1 MSIEFK
7 LQALKENVEIVEVN
21 AIKVNVGDIVTKD
34 QPLVEV
40 QADKA
45 ALEVPSPSAGKI
57 TQILIKQGDQ
67 VKIGQ
72 LIFVIDPAGAGAAV
86 ASSSPPPVPQKT
98 PMAAPIHAPAPIH
111 ASAVAHTAAAAPVAT
126 ATAMKTAPIVLS
138 HDDNK
143 VIPAGPSTRRIAR
156 ELGVNLG
163 HVSGTGRHGR
173 VSEDDVRSFVRGSG
187 SNGSSGGS
195 ISVPPLP
202 RFEDFGT
209 VERQPMSAIRR
220 ATAKQMSL
228 SWSIVPHVTQSDLSD
243 ITDFEAFRKSQTKG
257 PKLTISAF
265 AMKAVVVLLK
275 EYPVFNSSIDVA
287 GNQII
292 HKKFYNIGVAVDTE
306 NGLLVPVIRDVD
318 KKSIVELAEELT
330 SIAERARQR
339 KLDSKDLTGGTFTIT
354 NLGGIG
360 GTGFTPIVN
369 YPEVA
374 ILGISR
380 GRLEP
385 VVHNGEIVPRLMM
398 PLSLSYDHRVID
410 GAIAARFTRRLA
422 EMLENP
428 YQLLIH
434 A

>member
-45 ALEVPSPSAGKI
+45 ALEVPSPAAGKI

-72 LIFVIDPAGAGAAV
+72 LIFVIDPAGAGAA
-86 ASSSPPPVPQKT
+86 ASPATPPTAPQNSAK
-98 PMAAPIHAPAPIH
+98 PAPAP
-111 ASAVAHTAAAAPVAT
+111 APAAAVPVVATAAAKAAPV
-126 ATAMKTAPIVLS
+126 VLA

-156 ELGVNLG
+156 ELGVDLG
-163 HVSGTGRHGR
+163 HVPGTGRHGR
-173 VSEDDVRSFVRGSG
+173 VSEDDVRSYVRVSG

-209 VERQPMSAIRR
+209 VEKQPMSAIRR

-318 KKSIVELAEELT
+318 KKSIAELAEELT

>member
-45 ALEVPSPSAGKI
+45 ALEVPSPAAGKI

-72 LIFVIDPAGAGAAV
+72 LIFVIGPAGSGAAV

-98 PMAAPIHAPAPIH
+98 PVAAPSPAPA
-111 ASAVAHTAAAAPVAT
+111 AVPVAT
-126 ATAMKTAPIVLS
+126 ATATKAAPIVLA

-156 ELGVNLG
+156 ELGVDLG
-163 HVSGTGRHGR
+163 HVPGTGRHGR
-173 VSEDDVRSFVRGSG
+173 VSEDDVRSYVRGSG

-209 VERQPMSAIRR
+209 IERQPMSAIRR

-318 KKSIVELAEELT
+318 KKSIAELAEELT

>member
-1 MSIEFK
+1 
-7 LQALKENVEIVEVN
+7 
-21 AIKVNVGDIVTKD
+21 
-34 QPLVEV
+34 LVEV

-45 ALEVPSPSAGKI
+45 ALEVPSPAAGKI

-72 LIFVIDPAGAGAAV
+72 LIFVIDPAGSGAAV

-98 PMAAPIHAPAPIH
+98 PVAAPIPAPA
-111 ASAVAHTAAAAPVAT
+111 AVPVAT
-126 ATAMKTAPIVLS
+126 ATSAKAAPIVLA

-156 ELGVNLG
+156 ELGVDLG
-163 HVSGTGRHGR
+163 HVPGTGRHGR

-202 RFEDFGT
+202 RFEDFGS

-220 ATAKQMSL
+220 ATARQMSL

-243 ITDFEAFRKSQTKG
+243 ITDFETFRKSQTKG

-318 KKSIVELAEELT
+318 KKSIAELAEELT

>member
-45 ALEVPSPSAGKI
+45 ALEVPSPAAGKI

-72 LIFVIDPAGAGAAV
+72 LIFVIDPAGAGAGAGAAA

-98 PMAAPIHAPAPIH
+98 PVAAPAP
-111 ASAVAHTAAAAPVAT
+111 AAVPVAT
-126 ATAMKTAPIVLS
+126 ATATATKAAPIVLS

-156 ELGVNLG
+156 ELGVDLG
-163 HVSGTGRHGR
+163 HVPGTGRHGR

-220 ATAKQMSL
+220 ATARQMSL

-257 PKLTISAF
+257 PKFTISAF

-318 KKSIVELAEELT
+318 KKSIAELAEELT

>member
-21 AIKVNVGDIVTKD
+21 AIKVNLGDIVTKD
-34 QPLVEV
+34 QPLIEV

-45 ALEVPSPSAGKI
+45 ALEVPSPAAGKI

-72 LIFVIDPAGAGAAV
+72 LIFVIDPIGAGAAP
-86 ASSSPPPVPQKT
+86 ASATPPPVPQKT
-98 PMAAPIHAPAPIH
+98 TKPAPTT
-111 ASAVAHTAAAAPVAT
+111 TATAPVPVAT
-126 ATAMKTAPIVLS
+126 ATATKTAPIVLA

-156 ELGVNLG
+156 ELGVDLG
-163 HVSGTGRHGR
+163 HVPGTGRHGR

-195 ISVPPLP
+195 ISIPPLP

-220 ATAKQMSL
+220 ATARQMSL
-228 SWSIVPHVTQSDLSD
+228 SWSIVPHVTQSDVSD
-243 ITDFEAFRKSQTKG
+243 ITDFEAFRKSQSKG
-257 PKLTISAF
+257 PKFTISAF
-265 AMKAVVVLLK
+265 AMKAAVVLLK

-380 GRLEP
+380 GRLQP

-410 GAIAARFTRRLA
+410 GAVAARFTRRLA

>member
-45 ALEVPSPSAGKI
+45 ALEVPSPAAGKI

-72 LIFVIDPAGAGAAV
+72 LIFVIDPAGAGAAA
-86 ASSSPPPVPQKT
+86 ASSSPPPVPKKT
-98 PMAAPIHAPAPIH
+98 PVAAPIPAPA
-111 ASAVAHTAAAAPVAT
+111 AVPPVVTAT
-126 ATAMKTAPIVLS
+126 ATKTAPIVLA

-156 ELGVNLG
+156 ELGVDLG
-163 HVSGTGRHGR
+163 HVPGTGRHGR

-187 SNGSSGGS
+187 SNGSTGGS

-220 ATAKQMSL
+220 ATARQMSL

-318 KKSIVELAEELT
+318 KKSIAELAEELT

-398 PLSLSYDHRVID
+398 PLSLSYDHRVND

>member
-21 AIKVNVGDIVTKD
+21 AIKVTVGDIVTKD

-45 ALEVPSPSAGKI
+45 ALEVPSPAAGKI

-72 LIFVIDPAGAGAAV
+72 LIFVIDPAGSGAAV

-98 PMAAPIHAPAPIH
+98 PVAAPSPAPA
-111 ASAVAHTAAAAPVAT
+111 AVPVAT
-126 ATAMKTAPIVLS
+126 ATATKAAPIVLA

-156 ELGVNLG
+156 ELGVDLG
-163 HVSGTGRHGR
+163 HVPGTGRHGR

-209 VERQPMSAIRR
+209 VEKQPMSAIRR
-220 ATAKQMSL
+220 ATARQMSL

-318 KKSIVELAEELT
+318 KKSIAELAEELT

-410 GAIAARFTRRLA
+410 GAVAARFTRRLA

>member
-1 MSIEFK
+1 
-7 LQALKENVEIVEVN
+7 
-21 AIKVNVGDIVTKD
+21 
-34 QPLVEV
+34 
-40 QADKA
+40 
-45 ALEVPSPSAGKI
+45 VPSPAAGKI

-72 LIFVIDPAGAGAAV
+72 LIFVIDPAGSGAAV

-98 PMAAPIHAPAPIH
+98 PVAAPIHAPA
-111 ASAVAHTAAAAPVAT
+111 AVPVAT
-126 ATAMKTAPIVLS
+126 ATATKTAPIVLA

-156 ELGVNLG
+156 ELGVDLG
-163 HVSGTGRHGR
+163 HVPGTGRHGR

-220 ATAKQMSL
+220 ATARQMSL
-228 SWSIVPHVTQSDLSD
+228 SWSIVPHVTQSDVSD
-243 ITDFEAFRKSQTKG
+243 ITDFEAFRKSQSKG
-257 PKLTISAF
+257 PKFTISAF

-380 GRLEP
+380 GRLQP

-410 GAIAARFTRRLA
+410 GAVAARFTRRLA

>member
-21 AIKVNVGDIVTKD
+21 AVKVNVGDIVTKD

-45 ALEVPSPSAGKI
+45 ALEVPSPAAGKI

-72 LIFVIDPAGAGAAV
+72 LIFIIDPAGAGAA
-86 ASSSPPPVPQKT
+86 SPPPPPVTPQTTAKPAQATTLVP
-98 PMAAPIHAPAPIH
+98 
-111 ASAVAHTAAAAPVAT
+111 ASAATPIVAT
-126 ATAMKTAPIVLS
+126 PSAKSNHVVLAK
-138 HDDNK
+138 DDSK

-156 ELGVNLG
+156 ELGVDLG
-163 HVSGTGRHGR
+163 HVPGTGRHGR
-173 VSEDDVRSFVRGSG
+173 VSEDDVRSFVRG
-187 SNGSSGGS
+187 NASGGTS
-195 ISVPPLP
+195 GGAISVPPLP

-220 ATAKQMSL
+220 ATARQMSL
-228 SWSIVPHVTQSDLSD
+228 SWSIVPHVTQSDISD
-243 ITDFEAFRKSQTKG
+243 ITDFEAFRKSQSKG
-257 PKLTISAF
+257 PKFTISAF

-385 VVHNGEIVPRLMM
+385 VVHQGEIVPRLMM

>member
-72 LIFVIDPAGAGAAV
+72 LIFVIDPASAGAAV
-86 ASSSPPPVPQKT
+86 ASSSSPPVSQKT

-318 KKSIVELAEELT
+318 KKSIAVLAEELT

>member
-21 AIKVNVGDIVTKD
+21 AIKVNLGDIVTKD
-34 QPLVEV
+34 QPLIEV

-45 ALEVPSPSAGKI
+45 ALEVPSPAAGKI

-72 LIFVIDPAGAGAAV
+72 LIFVIDPVGAGAAV

-98 PMAAPIHAPAPIH
+98 PVAAPIHAP
-111 ASAVAHTAAAAPVAT
+111 SAVLVAT
-126 ATAMKTAPIVLS
+126 ATATKAAPIVLA

-156 ELGVNLG
+156 ELGVDLG
-163 HVSGTGRHGR
+163 HVPGTGRHGR

-220 ATAKQMSL
+220 ATARQMSL
-228 SWSIVPHVTQSDLSD
+228 SWSIVPHVTQSDVSD
-243 ITDFEAFRKSQTKG
+243 ITDFEAFRKSQSKG
-257 PKLTISAF
+257 PKFTISAF

-410 GAIAARFTRRLA
+410 GAVAARFTRRLA

>member
-45 ALEVPSPSAGKI
+45 ALEVPSPAAGKI

-72 LIFVIDPAGAGAAV
+72 LIFVIDPAGSGAAV

-98 PMAAPIHAPAPIH
+98 PVAAPSPAPA
-111 ASAVAHTAAAAPVAT
+111 AVPVAT
-126 ATAMKTAPIVLS
+126 ATATKAAPIVLA

-156 ELGVNLG
+156 ELGVDLG
-163 HVSGTGRHGR
+163 HVPGTGRHGR
-173 VSEDDVRSFVRGSG
+173 VSEDDVRSYVRGSG

-209 VERQPMSAIRR
+209 VEKQPMSAIRR

-318 KKSIVELAEELT
+318 KKSIAELAEELT

>member
-45 ALEVPSPSAGKI
+45 ALEVPSPAAGKI

-98 PMAAPIHAPAPIH
+98 PVAAPSPAPA
-111 ASAVAHTAAAAPVAT
+111 AVPVAT
-126 ATAMKTAPIVLS
+126 ATATKAAPIVLA

-156 ELGVNLG
+156 ELGVDLG
-163 HVSGTGRHGR
+163 HVPGTGRHGR
-173 VSEDDVRSFVRGSG
+173 VSEDDVRSYVRGSG

-209 VERQPMSAIRR
+209 VEKQPMSAIRR
-220 ATAKQMSL
+220 ATARQMSL

-318 KKSIVELAEELT
+318 KKSIAELAEELT

>member
-45 ALEVPSPSAGKI
+45 ALEVPSPAAGKI

-98 PMAAPIHAPAPIH
+98 PVAAPIPAPA
-111 ASAVAHTAAAAPVAT
+111 AVPVAT
-126 ATAMKTAPIVLS
+126 APATKTAPIVLA

-156 ELGVNLG
+156 ELGVDLG
-163 HVSGTGRHGR
+163 HVPGTGRHGR

-220 ATAKQMSL
+220 GGCATRLPSL
-228 SWSIVPHVTQSDLSD
+228 STVRCWGLISNKNSPITLFLMKNVISLLAPKLSDL
-243 ITDFEAFRKSQTKG
+243 A
-257 PKLTISAF
+257 
-265 AMKAVVVLLK
+265 
-275 EYPVFNSSIDVA
+275 
-287 GNQII
+287 
-292 HKKFYNIGVAVDTE
+292 
-306 NGLLVPVIRDVD
+306 
-318 KKSIVELAEELT
+318 
-330 SIAERARQR
+330 
-339 KLDSKDLTGGTFTIT
+339 
-354 NLGGIG
+354 
-360 GTGFTPIVN
+360 
-369 YPEVA
+369 
-374 ILGISR
+374 
-380 GRLEP
+380 
-385 VVHNGEIVPRLMM
+385 
-398 PLSLSYDHRVID
+398 
-410 GAIAARFTRRLA
+410 
-422 EMLENP
+422 
-428 YQLLIH
+428 
-434 A
+434 

>member
-45 ALEVPSPSAGKI
+45 ALEVPSPAAGKI

-72 LIFVIDPAGAGAAV
+72 LIFVIDPAGAGAA
-86 ASSSPPPVPQKT
+86 ASPATPP
-98 PMAAPIHAPAPIH
+98 AAPQNSAKPAHSPAPA
-111 ASAVAHTAAAAPVAT
+111 AAVPVVATAAAKA
-126 ATAMKTAPIVLS
+126 APIVLA

-156 ELGVNLG
+156 ELGVDLG
-163 HVSGTGRHGR
+163 HVPGTGRHGR

-209 VERQPMSAIRR
+209 VEKQPMSAIRR
-220 ATAKQMSL
+220 ATARQMSL

-243 ITDFEAFRKSQTKG
+243 ITDFEAFRKSHTKG
-257 PKLTISAF
+257 PMFTISAF

-318 KKSIVELAEELT
+318 KKSIAELAEELT

-398 PLSLSYDHRVID
+398 PLSLSYDHRVIYEAVGRD
-410 GAIAARFTRRLA
+410 AGKPLSASYSRLSSG
-422 EMLENP
+422 
-428 YQLLIH
+428 LLTTFVYIRIE
-434 A
+434 

>member
-21 AIKVNVGDIVTKD
+21 AIKVNLGDIVTKD
-34 QPLVEV
+34 QPLIEV

-45 ALEVPSPSAGKI
+45 ALEVPSPAAGKI

-72 LIFVIDPAGAGAAV
+72 LIFVIDPVGAGAAA
-86 ASSSPPPVPQKT
+86 ASATPPPGPHKT
-98 PMAAPIHAPAPIH
+98 TKPAPTT
-111 ASAVAHTAAAAPVAT
+111 TATAPVPVAT
-126 ATAMKTAPIVLS
+126 ATATKTAPIVLA

-156 ELGVNLG
+156 ELGVDLG
-163 HVSGTGRHGR
+163 HVPGTGRHGR

-195 ISVPPLP
+195 ISIPPLP

-220 ATAKQMSL
+220 ATARQMSL
-228 SWSIVPHVTQSDLSD
+228 SWSIVPHVTQSDVSD
-243 ITDFEAFRKSQTKG
+243 ITDFEAFRKSQSKG
-257 PKLTISAF
+257 PKFTISAF
-265 AMKAVVVLLK
+265 AMKAAVVLLK

-380 GRLEP
+380 GRLQP

-410 GAIAARFTRRLA
+410 GAVAARFTRRLA

>member
-21 AIKVNVGDIVTKD
+21 AIKVNLGDIVTKD
-34 QPLVEV
+34 QPLIEV

-45 ALEVPSPSAGKI
+45 ALEVPSPAAGKI

-72 LIFVIDPAGAGAAV
+72 LIFVIDPVGAAV
-86 ASSSPPPVPQKT
+86 ASTTPPPVPQKT
-98 PMAAPIHAPAPIH
+98 PVAAPIHAPASVPV
-111 ASAVAHTAAAAPVAT
+111 AVAVAAAKA
-126 ATAMKTAPIVLS
+126 APIVLA

-156 ELGVNLG
+156 ELGVDLG
-163 HVSGTGRHGR
+163 HVPGTGRHGR

-220 ATAKQMSL
+220 ATARQMSL
-228 SWSIVPHVTQSDLSD
+228 SWSIVPHVTQSDVSD
-243 ITDFEAFRKSQTKG
+243 ITDFEAFRKSQSKG
-257 PKLTISAF
+257 PKFTISAF
-265 AMKAVVVLLK
+265 AMKAAVVLLK

-380 GRLEP
+380 GRLQP

-410 GAIAARFTRRLA
+410 GAVAARFTRRLA

>member
-21 AIKVNVGDIVTKD
+21 AIKVNLGDIVTKD
-34 QPLVEV
+34 QPLIEV

-45 ALEVPSPSAGKI
+45 ALEVPSPAAGKI

-72 LIFVIDPAGAGAAV
+72 LIFVIDPVGAGAAA
-86 ASSSPPPVPQKT
+86 ASATPPPVPQKT
-98 PMAAPIHAPAPIH
+98 PVAAPIHAPA
-111 ASAVAHTAAAAPVAT
+111 AVPVAT
-126 ATAMKTAPIVLS
+126 ATATKTAPIVLA

-156 ELGVNLG
+156 ELGVDLG

-173 VSEDDVRSFVRGSG
+173 VSEDDVRTFVRGSG

-220 ATAKQMSL
+220 ATARQMSL
-228 SWSIVPHVTQSDLSD
+228 SWSIVPHVTQSDVSD
-243 ITDFEAFRKSQTKG
+243 ITDFEAFRKSQSKG
-257 PKLTISAF
+257 PKFTISAF
-265 AMKAVVVLLK
+265 AMKAAVVLLK

-380 GRLEP
+380 GRLQP

-410 GAIAARFTRRLA
+410 GAVAARFTRRLA

>member
-21 AIKVNVGDIVTKD
+21 AIKVTVGDIVTKD

-45 ALEVPSPSAGKI
+45 ALEVPSPAAGKI

-72 LIFVIDPAGAGAAV
+72 LIFVIDPVGAGAAA

-98 PMAAPIHAPAPIH
+98 PVAAPIHAPA
-111 ASAVAHTAAAAPVAT
+111 AVPVAT
-126 ATAMKTAPIVLS
+126 ATATKTAPIALA

-156 ELGVNLG
+156 ELGVDLG
-163 HVSGTGRHGR
+163 HVPGTGRHGR

-220 ATAKQMSL
+220 ATARQMSL
-228 SWSIVPHVTQSDLSD
+228 SWSIVPHVTQSDVSD
-243 ITDFEAFRKSQTKG
+243 ITDFEAFRKSQSKG

-410 GAIAARFTRRLA
+410 GAVAARFTRRLA

>member
-45 ALEVPSPSAGKI
+45 ALEVPSPAAGKI

-72 LIFVIDPAGAGAAV
+72 LIFVIDPAGAGAA
-86 ASSSPPPVPQKT
+86 ASPATPPTAPQNSAK
-98 PMAAPIHAPAPIH
+98 PAPAP
-111 ASAVAHTAAAAPVAT
+111 AAAVPVVATAAAKAAPV
-126 ATAMKTAPIVLS
+126 VLA

-156 ELGVNLG
+156 ELGVDLG
-163 HVSGTGRHGR
+163 HVPGTGRHGR
-173 VSEDDVRSFVRGSG
+173 VSEDDVRSYVRGSG

-209 VERQPMSAIRR
+209 VEKQPMSAIRR
-220 ATAKQMSL
+220 ATARQMSL

-318 KKSIVELAEELT
+318 KKSIAELAEELT

-410 GAIAARFTRRLA
+410 GAVAARFTRRLA

>member
-21 AIKVNVGDIVTKD
+21 AIKVNLGDIVTKD
-34 QPLVEV
+34 QPLIEV

-45 ALEVPSPSAGKI
+45 ALEVPSPAAGKI

-72 LIFVIDPAGAGAAV
+72 LIFVIDPVGAGAAV

-98 PMAAPIHAPAPIH
+98 PVAAPIHAPA
-111 ASAVAHTAAAAPVAT
+111 AVPVAT
-126 ATAMKTAPIVLS
+126 ATATKAAPIVLA

-156 ELGVNLG
+156 ELGVDLG
-163 HVSGTGRHGR
+163 HVPGTGRHGR

-220 ATAKQMSL
+220 ATARQMSL
-228 SWSIVPHVTQSDLSD
+228 SWSIVPHVTQSDVSD
-243 ITDFEAFRKSQTKG
+243 ITDFEAFRKSQSKG
-257 PKLTISAF
+257 PKFTISAF
-265 AMKAVVVLLK
+265 AMKAAVVLLK

-410 GAIAARFTRRLA
+410 GAVAARFTRRLA

>member
-21 AIKVNVGDIVTKD
+21 AVKVNVGDIVTKD

-45 ALEVPSPSAGKI
+45 ALEVPSPAAGKI

-72 LIFVIDPAGAGAAV
+72 LIFIIDPAGAGAA
-86 ASSSPPPVPQKT
+86 SPPSPPVNPQTIAK
-98 PMAAPIHAPAPIH
+98 PAQTTTLVP
-111 ASAVAHTAAAAPVAT
+111 ASAAVPIVAT
-126 ATAMKTAPIVLS
+126 PSAKSNHVALAKDES
-138 HDDNK
+138 K

-156 ELGVNLG
+156 ELGVDLG
-163 HVSGTGRHGR
+163 NVPGTGRHGR
-173 VSEDDVRSFVRGSG
+173 VSEDDVRSFVRG
-187 SNGSSGGS
+187 NASGGTS
-195 ISVPPLP
+195 GGAISVPPLP

-209 VERQPMSAIRR
+209 IERQPMSAIRR
-220 ATAKQMSL
+220 ATARQMSL
-228 SWSIVPHVTQSDLSD
+228 SWSIVPHVTQSDISD
-243 ITDFEAFRKSQTKG
+243 ITDFEAFRKSQSKG
-257 PKLTISAF
+257 PKFTISAF

-292 HKKFYNIGVAVDTE
+292 HKKFYNIGVAVDTD

-385 VVHNGEIVPRLMM
+385 VVHQGEIVPRLMM

>member
-21 AIKVNVGDIVTKD
+21 AIKVNLGDIVTKD
-34 QPLVEV
+34 QPLIEV

-45 ALEVPSPSAGKI
+45 ALEVPSPAAGKI

-72 LIFVIDPAGAGAAV
+72 LIFVIDPVGAGTAT
-86 ASSSPPPVPQKT
+86 ASATPPPVPQKT
-98 PMAAPIHAPAPIH
+98 TNPAPTT
-111 ASAVAHTAAAAPVAT
+111 TATAPVPVAT
-126 ATAMKTAPIVLS
+126 ATATKTAPIVLA

-156 ELGVNLG
+156 ELGVDLG
-163 HVSGTGRHGR
+163 HVPGTGRHGR

-220 ATAKQMSL
+220 ATARQMSL
-228 SWSIVPHVTQSDLSD
+228 SWSIVPHVTQSDVSD
-243 ITDFEAFRKSQTKG
+243 ITDFEAFRKSQSKG
-257 PKLTISAF
+257 PKFTISAF
-265 AMKAVVVLLK
+265 AMKAAVVLLK

-380 GRLEP
+380 GRLQP

-410 GAIAARFTRRLA
+410 GAVAARFTRRLA

>member
-21 AIKVNVGDIVTKD
+21 AIKVNLGDIVTKD
-34 QPLVEV
+34 QPLIEV

-45 ALEVPSPSAGKI
+45 ALEVPSPAAGKI

-72 LIFVIDPAGAGAAV
+72 LIFVIDPVGAGAAV

-98 PMAAPIHAPAPIH
+98 PVAAPIHAPVHAP
-111 ASAVAHTAAAAPVAT
+111 SAVLVAT
-126 ATAMKTAPIVLS
+126 ATATKAAPIVLA

-156 ELGVNLG
+156 ELGVDLG

-220 ATAKQMSL
+220 ATARQMSL
-228 SWSIVPHVTQSDLSD
+228 SWSIVPHVTQSDVSD
-243 ITDFEAFRKSQTKG
+243 ITDFEAFRKSQSKG
-257 PKLTISAF
+257 PKFTISAF
-265 AMKAVVVLLK
+265 AMKAAVVLLK

-380 GRLEP
+380 GRLQP

-410 GAIAARFTRRLA
+410 GAVAARFTRRLA

>member
-7 LQALKENVEIVEVN
+7 LQALKENVDIVEVN
-21 AIKVNVGDIVTKD
+21 AIKVTVGDIVTKD

-72 LIFVIDPAGAGAAV
+72 LIFVIDPVGAGAA
-86 ASSSPPPVPQKT
+86 SLPTPPVIT
-98 PMAAPIHAPAPIH
+98 
-111 ASAVAHTAAAAPVAT
+111 HTAVKSTHATTLVPALAAVPIVAT
-126 ATAMKTAPIVLS
+126 PSAKSNHVVLV

-143 VIPAGPSTRRIAR
+143 IIPAGPSTRRIAR
-156 ELGVNLG
+156 ELGVDLG

-173 VSEDDVRSFVRGSG
+173 VSEDDVRSFVRGSSSNG
-187 SNGSSGGS
+187 SSNGSSGGS

-220 ATAKQMSL
+220 ATARQMSL
-228 SWSIVPHVTQSDLSD
+228 SWSIVPHVTQSDVSD
-243 ITDFEAFRKSQTKG
+243 ITDFEIFRKSQSKG
-257 PKLTISAF
+257 PKFTISAF
-265 AMKAVVVLLK
+265 AMKAAVVLLK

-318 KKSIVELAEELT
+318 KKSIIELAEELT
-330 SIAERARQR
+330 SIADRARQR

-410 GAIAARFTRRLA
+410 GAVAARFTRRLA

>member
-72 LIFVIDPAGAGAAV
+72 LIFVIDPAGAGASA
-86 ASSSPPPVPQKT
+86 ASSSPPPVPQKAT
-98 PMAAPIHAPAPIH
+98 VAAPSPAPA
-111 ASAVAHTAAAAPVAT
+111 AVPVAT
-126 ATAMKTAPIVLS
+126 ATATKAAPIVLA

-143 VIPAGPSTRRIAR
+143 IIPAGPSTRRIAR
-156 ELGVNLG
+156 ELGVDLG
-163 HVSGTGRHGR
+163 HVPGTGRHGR

-209 VERQPMSAIRR
+209 VEKQPMSAIRR
-220 ATAKQMSL
+220 ATARQMSL

-318 KKSIVELAEELT
+318 KKSIAELAEELT

>member
-45 ALEVPSPSAGKI
+45 ALEVPSPAAGKI

-72 LIFVIDPAGAGAAV
+72 LIFVIDPAGAGAAA

-98 PMAAPIHAPAPIH
+98 PVAAPIPAPA
-111 ASAVAHTAAAAPVAT
+111 AVPVAT
-126 ATAMKTAPIVLS
+126 ATSAKAAPIVLA

-156 ELGVNLG
+156 ELGVDLG
-163 HVSGTGRHGR
+163 HVPGTGRHGR

-220 ATAKQMSL
+220 ATARQMSL

-318 KKSIVELAEELT
+318 KKSIAELAEELT

>member
-45 ALEVPSPSAGKI
+45 ALEVPSPAAGKI

-72 LIFVIDPAGAGAAV
+72 LIFVIDPAGAGAGAAA

-98 PMAAPIHAPAPIH
+98 PVAAPAP
-111 ASAVAHTAAAAPVAT
+111 AAVPVAT
-126 ATAMKTAPIVLS
+126 ATATATKAAPIVLS

-156 ELGVNLG
+156 ELGVDLG
-163 HVSGTGRHGR
+163 HVPGTGRHGR

-220 ATAKQMSL
+220 ATARQMSL

-257 PKLTISAF
+257 PKFTISAF

-318 KKSIVELAEELT
+318 KKSIAELAEELT

-339 KLDSKDLTGGTFTIT
+339 KLESKDLTGGTFTIT

>member
-21 AIKVNVGDIVTKD
+21 AIKVNLGDIVTKD
-34 QPLVEV
+34 QPLIEV

-45 ALEVPSPSAGKI
+45 ALEVPSPAAGKI

-72 LIFVIDPAGAGAAV
+72 LIFVIDPVGAGAAA
-86 ASSSPPPVPQKT
+86 ASATPPPVPQKT
-98 PMAAPIHAPAPIH
+98 TKPAPTT
-111 ASAVAHTAAAAPVAT
+111 TATAPVPVAT
-126 ATAMKTAPIVLS
+126 ATATKTAPIVLA

-156 ELGVNLG
+156 ELGVDLG

-220 ATAKQMSL
+220 ATARQMSL
-228 SWSIVPHVTQSDLSD
+228 SWSIVPHVTQSDVSD
-243 ITDFEAFRKSQTKG
+243 ITDFEAFRKSQSKG
-257 PKLTISAF
+257 PKFTISAF
-265 AMKAVVVLLK
+265 AMKAAVVLLK

-380 GRLEP
+380 GRLQP

-410 GAIAARFTRRLA
+410 GAVAARFTRRLA

>member
-72 LIFVIDPAGAGAAV
+72 LIFVIDPAGAGASA
-86 ASSSPPPVPQKT
+86 ASSSPPPVPQKAT
-98 PMAAPIHAPAPIH
+98 VAAPSPAPA
-111 ASAVAHTAAAAPVAT
+111 AVPVAT
-126 ATAMKTAPIVLS
+126 ATATKAAPIVLA

-156 ELGVNLG
+156 ELGVDLG
-163 HVSGTGRHGR
+163 HVPGTGRHGR

-209 VERQPMSAIRR
+209 VEKQPMSAIRR
-220 ATAKQMSL
+220 ATARQMSL

-318 KKSIVELAEELT
+318 KKSIAELAEELT

>member
-45 ALEVPSPSAGKI
+45 ALEVPSPAAGKI

-72 LIFVIDPAGAGAAV
+72 LIFVIDPAGAAA

-98 PMAAPIHAPAPIH
+98 PVAAPIPAPA
-111 ASAVAHTAAAAPVAT
+111 AVPVAT
-126 ATAMKTAPIVLS
+126 ATSAKAAPIVLA

-156 ELGVNLG
+156 ELGVDLG
-163 HVSGTGRHGR
+163 HVPGTGRHGR

-220 ATAKQMSL
+220 ATARQMSL

-257 PKLTISAF
+257 PKFTISAF

-318 KKSIVELAEELT
+318 KKSIAELAEELT

>member
-45 ALEVPSPSAGKI
+45 ALEVPSPAAGKI

-72 LIFVIDPAGAGAAV
+72 LIFVIDPAGAGAA
-86 ASSSPPPVPQKT
+86 ASPATPP
-98 PMAAPIHAPAPIH
+98 AAPQNSAKPAPAP
-111 ASAVAHTAAAAPVAT
+111 AAAVPVVATAAAKA
-126 ATAMKTAPIVLS
+126 APIVLA

-156 ELGVNLG
+156 ELGVDLG
-163 HVSGTGRHGR
+163 HVPGTGRHGR
-173 VSEDDVRSFVRGSG
+173 VSEDDVRSYVRGSG

-209 VERQPMSAIRR
+209 VEKQPMSAIRR
-220 ATAKQMSL
+220 ATARQMSL

-318 KKSIVELAEELT
+318 KKSIAELAEELT

>member
-21 AIKVNVGDIVTKD
+21 AIKVNLGDIVTKD
-34 QPLVEV
+34 QPLIEV

-45 ALEVPSPSAGKI
+45 ALEVPSPAAGKI

-72 LIFVIDPAGAGAAV
+72 LIFVIDPVGAGAAV

-98 PMAAPIHAPAPIH
+98 PVAAPIHAPVHAP
-111 ASAVAHTAAAAPVAT
+111 SAVLVAT
-126 ATAMKTAPIVLS
+126 ATATKTAPIVLA

-156 ELGVNLG
+156 ELGVDLG
-163 HVSGTGRHGR
+163 HVPGTGRHGR
-173 VSEDDVRSFVRGSG
+173 VSEDDVRTFVRGSG

-220 ATAKQMSL
+220 ATARQMSL
-228 SWSIVPHVTQSDLSD
+228 SWSIVPHVTQSDVSD
-243 ITDFEAFRKSQTKG
+243 ITDFEAFRKSQSKG
-257 PKLTISAF
+257 PKFTISAF
-265 AMKAVVVLLK
+265 AMKAAVVLLK

-380 GRLEP
+380 GRLQP

-410 GAIAARFTRRLA
+410 GAVAARFTRRLA

>member
-21 AIKVNVGDIVTKD
+21 AIKVNLGDIVTKD
-34 QPLVEV
+34 QPLIEV

-45 ALEVPSPSAGKI
+45 ALEVPSPAAGKI

-72 LIFVIDPAGAGAAV
+72 LIFVIDPVGAGAAA
-86 ASSSPPPVPQKT
+86 ASATPPPVPQKT
-98 PMAAPIHAPAPIH
+98 PVAAPIHAPA
-111 ASAVAHTAAAAPVAT
+111 AVPVAT
-126 ATAMKTAPIVLS
+126 ATATKTAPIVLA

-156 ELGVNLG
+156 ELGVDLG
-163 HVSGTGRHGR
+163 HVPGTGRHGR

-220 ATAKQMSL
+220 ATARQMSL
-228 SWSIVPHVTQSDLSD
+228 SWSIVPHVTQSDVSD
-243 ITDFEAFRKSQTKG
+243 ITDFEAFRKSQSKG
-257 PKLTISAF
+257 PKFTISAF

-410 GAIAARFTRRLA
+410 GAVAARFTRRLA

>member
-21 AIKVNVGDIVTKD
+21 AIKVNLGDIVTKD
-34 QPLVEV
+34 QPLIEV

-45 ALEVPSPSAGKI
+45 ALEVPSPAAGKI

-72 LIFVIDPAGAGAAV
+72 LIFVIDPVGAGAAV

-98 PMAAPIHAPAPIH
+98 PVAAPIHAP
-111 ASAVAHTAAAAPVAT
+111 SAVLVAT
-126 ATAMKTAPIVLS
+126 ATATKAAPIVLA

-156 ELGVNLG
+156 ELGVDLG
-163 HVSGTGRHGR
+163 HVPGTGRHGR
-173 VSEDDVRSFVRGSG
+173 VSEDDVRTFVRGSG

-220 ATAKQMSL
+220 ATARQMSL
-228 SWSIVPHVTQSDLSD
+228 SWSIVPHVTQSDVSD
-243 ITDFEAFRKSQTKG
+243 ITDFEAFRKSQSKG
-257 PKLTISAF
+257 PKFTISAF
-265 AMKAVVVLLK
+265 AMKAAVVLLK

-380 GRLEP
+380 GRLQP

-410 GAIAARFTRRLA
+410 GAVAARFTRRLA